1 MDNDL
6 EKDVREELAKHG
18 SVFKTCR
25 QLGIDN
31 VQYVSDI
38 ANEMKAQ
45 ESPDLSACEF
55 EGFGDPEKKNFLVA
69 RSLAVEVWDNS
80 RPEVADAR
88 EKFEAGTH
96 NMLTGRDGP
105 YVLLYLFPRAVK
117 EPRPGYFTLSSEG

>member
-1 MDNDL
+1 MDKDL

-31 VQYVSDI
+31 VEYVANI
-38 ANEMKAQ
+38 AQEMKKDEA
-45 ESPDLSACEF
+45 PDLSECDF
-55 EGFGDPEKKNFLVA
+55 DGWGDPEKEKFLVA
-69 RSLAVEVWDNS
+69 RSLATEVWDNN

-88 EKFEAGTH
+88 AKFEAGTH
-96 NMLTGRDGP
+96 DMATGRDGP

-117 EPRPGYFTLSSEG
+117 SPRPDYFTPKFEG